1 MSDILGN
8 IYGRTVTIV
17 FGTVASGTV
26 TETET
31 GTETVLVL
39 FRDCRY
45 LFLTKNIS
53 KSYITVF
60 LLCKYRRN

>member
-45 LFLTKNIS
+45 L
-53 KSYITVF
+53 Y
-60 LLCKYRRN
+60 